1 MAYPRAVAD
10 DHPTHHDRLA
20 RGYPGFRQA
29 ARPHGYPP
37 VFFRALGSVWLAP
50 VFSSRWGIFLSARRA
65 VFFSSDVGLFFLRA
79 CGGYGGGAGLRSGVC
94 LEEVCD

>member
-37 VFFRALGSVWLAP
+37 VFFRALGD
-50 VFSSRWGIFLSARRA
+50 FSSSR
-65 VFFSSDVGLFFLRA
+65 VFVEVGDFFICAGEFFLAAVWRYFFCA
-79 CGGYGGGAGLRSGVC
+79 RVGVMVLRQGLRW
-94 LEEVCD
+94 EVCVV